1 MIGSTLDAFQMI
13 RIQGDMGKIFQSQTV
28 FLTDGK
34 RLFLRIKDLNDE
46 GINLEVNVDNGTFRI
61 VTF

>member
-1 MIGSTLDAFQMI
+1 MI
-13 RIQGDMGKIFQSQTV
+13 RIQGDMGKIFQSQAV

-61 VTF
+61 VSF